1 MAKNGSARSRQ
12 TENHPDAHTLI
23 RAILTIL
30 RDSTSGNLYVY
41 LISKKWIHCSNHKCQ
56 SERVREKNI
65 ACFRSANIGLTASQR
80 KRMSV
85 CMQAQE
91 LITEDPDMKIPE
103 KMIALSILVALGIL
117 PQAAGAQTR
126 DFAATTTA
134 ETSTVASRQTY
145 PNYVRPTTKT
155 MAENYAFDTF
165 GPYPIVGA
173 AAAAG
178 INQWTNSPP
187 EWKQG
192 AEAYGKRFGSNFGIA
207 AVSTTTRFALSAAFK
222 EDSLYYRCECSGV
235 LPRLSHAVISTV
247 TARRGQDGHRV
258 FSVAALVSPY
268 VGTTTAI
275 YGWYPDRF
283 GAKDAFRM
291 GNYNLLIGAGGNVA
305 IEFIFSGRHSLLSR
319 MHLNSRHGA
328 QDSGPNN

>member
-145 PNYVRPTTKT
+145 PNYVRPTPLDHIRLW
-155 MAENYAFDTF
+155 A
-165 GPYPIVGA
+165 
-173 AAAAG
+173 
-178 INQWTNSPP
+178 QPP
-187 EWKQG
+187 QLESTSGQIL
-192 AEAYGKRFGSNFGIA
+192 RPSGSKVRRLMESA
-207 AVSTTTRFALSAAFK
+207 SDPTSALP
-222 EDSLYYRCECSGV
+222 L
-235 LPRLSHAVISTV
+235 
-247 TARRGQDGHRV
+247 
-258 FSVAALVSPY
+258 
-268 VGTTTAI
+268 
-275 YGWYPDRF
+275 
-283 GAKDAFRM
+283 
-291 GNYNLLIGAGGNVA
+291 
-305 IEFIFSGRHSLLSR
+305 
-319 MHLNSRHGA
+319 
-328 QDSGPNN
+328 